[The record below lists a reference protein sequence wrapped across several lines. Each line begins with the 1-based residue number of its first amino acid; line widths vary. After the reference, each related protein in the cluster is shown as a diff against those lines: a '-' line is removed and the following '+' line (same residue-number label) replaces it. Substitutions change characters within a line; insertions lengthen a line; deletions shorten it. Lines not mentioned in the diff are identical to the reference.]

1 MKYFVFTLFTTMTP
15 TEFVKQIRS
24 KKNITYLICQ
34 QEESPTTKRKHLQGY
49 LESKRSYGKYKALAT
64 YLNYTTIHL
73 EERKGSQKQAIDY
86 CNKSE
91 TQTLSAQSIG
101 IPIIIKQGQKFNK
114 VWADIQESRTQ
125 YDICD
130 RNAGMYMRYS
140 TGIEKMRMIHLK
152 RFNRTKA
159 PDVIVI
165 IGKAGIGKTRYIYD
179 VEEFLN
185 IYRLPNGNNGNLWFD
200 GYDPIEQK
208 VLLIDD
214 FKGWIKYQKM
224 LQIID
229 RYSIN
234 VEVKGGM
241 VPLMVEKIYITSNFE
256 IDDWYVNIPDL
267 TALKRR
273 VTKTL
278 RETDLSK
285 NCGIHSLSTS
295 SATKESLAG
304 ANESQIVIQNSDSE
318 IDSEDTEYAQEFE
331 KEFERS
337 SKSEIVG
344 ASRSITY
351 LTSEQIQFD

>member
-1 MKYFVFTLFTTMTP
+1 MKYFVFTLFTTLTP
-15 TEFVKQIRS
+15 KEFVKQFIS

-34 QEESPTTKRKHLQGY
+34 QEECPKTNRKHLQGY
-49 LESKRSYGKYKALAT
+49 LESKRSYTVYKKLAT
-64 YLNYTTIHL
+64 YLNFTTIHL
-73 EERKGSQKQAIDY
+73 EERKGNQKQAIDY
-86 CNKSE
+86 CQKSE
-91 TQTLSAQSIG
+91 TQSLPPESIG
-101 IPIIIKQGQKFNK
+101 IPIKIEQGKKFNK
-114 VWADIQESRTQ
+114 VWGDIKEDKTQ
-125 YDICD
+125 YEIVD
-130 RNAGMYMRYS
+130 RNAGLYMRYS

-152 RFNRTKA
+152 RFQRTQA
-159 PDVIVI
+159 PEVIVI
-165 IGKAGIGKTRYIYD
+165 IGQPGIGKTRYIYD
-179 VEEFLN
+179 VEEFLH

-214 FKGWIKYQKM
+214 FKGWIKYQKL

-229 RYSIN
+229 RYSLN

-241 VPLMVEKIYITSNFE
+241 VPLMVTKIYITSNFE
-256 IDDWYVNIPDL
+256 VDDWYVNIPDL

-273 VTKTL
+273 IHKTL

-285 NCGIHSLSTS
+285 NCGIHSLLTS

-318 IDSEDTEYAQEFE
+318 DSEDTQYVQEFE

-337 SKSEIVG
+337 SKCEIVG